1 MCRKLAF
8 AATALVLAWPA
19 AASAWPF
26 GHGKP
31 PAAATNPAQA
41 GQGATNL
48 PAPPEATPAPR
59 KATGEERAEADRMD
73 ALARAAFW
81 GRVVETDPRDVE
93 AGGKLAKAL
102 RELGRFDEA
111 GAAADHVLIIEP
123 NNLAALLETARAK
136 IGANQGFFA
145 IDPAQRAAAI
155 APKDW
160 RPVALLAVALEQAQ
174 RDDEALATHQRALA
188 LAPNNPALMSNLGM
202 YLATHGDAA
211 QGETLL
217 RRAVATPGAPAQVR
231 QNLALIL
238 GLQGRMAEAERL
250 ARQDLP
256 PSVVANNL
264 AYLQAAQKADATTAR
279 SWEGVSRGQ

>member
-1 MCRKLAF
+1 
-8 AATALVLAWPA
+8 
-19 AASAWPF
+19 
-26 GHGKP
+26 
-31 PAAATNPAQA
+31 
-41 GQGATNL
+41 
-48 PAPPEATPAPR
+48 
-59 KATGEERAEADRMD
+59 MD

-81 GRVVETDPRDVE
+81 GRAVETDPRDIE

-123 NNLAALLETARAK
+123 NNLAALLESARAK

-155 APKDW
+155 APRDW

-188 LAPNNPALMSNLGM
+188 LAPGNPALMSNLGM

-211 QGETLL
+211 QGEALL
-217 RRAVATPGAPAQVR
+217 RRAAATPGAPAQVR

-264 AYLQAAQKADATTAR
+264 AYLQAAQKADATTCAATPDLYIQFQSAQDGDTLAYAPVPCFAGQFSMDKLPNR
-279 SWEGVSRGQ
+279 FTRVELGVDNGDGRQFADIDSDGIAAFDLVFF